1 MEIELKF
8 QVPAAHRKPLARA
21 MAHPGSR
28 QLRLQAQYFDTA
40 ERALARAGLALRV
53 RREGRRWVQTLKG
66 AGDGLFRRLEHEV
79 PLAVPAGV
87 VPQADPA
94 RHDGTPAGDALRRA
108 LGAAPLVP
116 TYGTAITR
124 RLRLLS
130 APRARPDPA
139 GPPQESGKVAGPHF
153 PEKAGRQQV
162 EVALDLGFLL
172 GSGRKAPVHEIEFE
186 LKAGMADGLLRL
198 ADTWV
203 GRYGLVLDTRTKAER
218 GDLLARGEAVGPARK
233 AAAQALPPDAGG
245 DAALR
250 AIVGNCLQQ
259 ILGNASEVAHG
270 PYEAEHIH
278 QLRVGLRRLRSVLRE
293 LAALS
298 PQVDP
303 AWAGALEALF
313 RQLGAAR
320 DRDALAQRLLP
331 ALRAAGAGPLTLPP
345 ADDAP
350 APPQLLA
357 APATTRL
364 WLALLGFASGAAIP
378 DAPFA
383 PQAAARLAR
392 LHRQVRRDAARF
404 DKLDDEHRHRLRKR
418 LKRLR
423 YLCEFAAPCF
433 SGKAVRAY
441 LKRVA
446 PAQEALGEFNDVCVA
461 RALLQPPAAAGD
473 AQAMYALG
481 WLAHEHAD
489 AVRRCRAPLAALR
502 KAEPFW

>member
-8 QVPAAHRKPLARA
+8 QVPAAHRTALARA
-21 MAHPGSR
+21 MVPPGSR
-28 QLRLQAQYFDTA
+28 QIRLQAQYFETA
-40 ERALARAGLALRV
+40 GRALARAGLALRV

-66 AGDGLFRRLEHEV
+66 AGDGLFQRLEHEV
-79 PLAVPAGV
+79 VLTVPAGV

-94 RHDGTPAGDALRRA
+94 RHDGTPAGAALRSA
-108 LGAAPLVP
+108 LGGAPLVP
-116 TYGTAITR
+116 ACGTAITR
-124 RLRLLS
+124 GLRLV
-130 APRARPDPA
+130 
-139 GPPQESGKVAGPHF
+139 Q
-153 PEKAGRQQV
+153 AGRQQV
-162 EVALDLGFLL
+162 EVALDRGFLL
-172 GSGRKAPVHEIEFE
+172 GSGRKAPVHELEFE
-186 LKAGMADGLLRL
+186 LKAGTADGLLRL

-218 GDLLARGEAVGPARK
+218 GDRLARGEAVGPARK

-270 PYEAEHIH
+270 PYEPEHIH

-298 PQVDP
+298 PAVDP
-303 AWAGALEALF
+303 AWATALEALF

-331 ALRAAGAGPLTLPP
+331 ALRAAGADGLTLPP

-350 APPQLLA
+350 PPPQLLA

-364 WLALLGFASGAAIP
+364 WLALLGFVSGAAAP
-378 DAPFA
+378 GEPFA

-392 LHRQVRRDAARF
+392 LHRAVRRDAARF
-404 DKLDDEHRHRLRKR
+404 VQLDDEHRHRLRKR

-433 SGKAVRAY
+433 PAKAVRAY

-461 RALLQPPAAAGD
+461 RALLQPAAATGE
-473 AQAMYALG
+473 AQAAFALG

>member
-8 QVPAAHRKPLARA
+8 QVPAAQHSALARA
-21 MAHPGSR
+21 MARPGGR

-66 AGDGLFRRLEHEV
+66 AGDGLFQRLEHEV

-94 RHDGTPAGDALRRA
+94 RHDGTAAGEALRRA
-108 LGAAPLVP
+108 LGAAPLLP

-124 RLRLLS
+124 RLRLI
-130 APRARPDPA
+130 
-139 GPPQESGKVAGPHF
+139 
-153 PEKAGRQQV
+153 KAGGLQV
-162 EVALDLGFLL
+162 EVALDRGFLL
-172 GSGRKAPVHEIEFE
+172 GSGRKAPVHELEFE
-186 LKAGMADGLLRL
+186 LKAGDADGLLRL

-203 GRYGLVLDTRTKAER
+203 GRYGLVLDLRTKAER
-218 GDLLARGEAVGPARK
+218 GDRLARGEAVGPVRK
-233 AAAQALPPDAGG
+233 AAAQVLPADADG

-259 ILGNASEVAHG
+259 ILGNASEVVQG

-278 QLRVGLRRLRSVLRE
+278 QLRVGLRRLRSALRE
-293 LAALS
+293 LGALS
-298 PQVDP
+298 PQADSGWP
-303 AWAGALEALF
+303 AALEALF
-313 RQLGAAR
+313 RALGAAR

-331 ALRAAGAGPLTLPP
+331 ALRAAGADGLVLPP
-345 ADDAP
+345 ADDA
-350 APPQLLA
+350 APPPQRLA
-357 APATTRL
+357 DPATTRL
-364 WLALLGFASGAAIP
+364 WLALLGFASGTAFARAP
-378 DAPFA
+378 TAPFA

-392 LHRQVRRDAARF
+392 LHREVRRDAARF
-404 DKLDDEHRHRLRKR
+404 GQLDDERRHRLRKR

-423 YLCEFAAPCF
+423 YLCEFTAPCF
-433 SGKAVRAY
+433 RAKAVRAY

-461 RALLQPPAAAGD
+461 RALLQPLADAGD
-473 AQAMYALG
+473 PRAPFALG

-489 AVRRCRAPLAALR
+489 AVARCAAPLAALR